1 MIKVANTQIKSINPK
16 NNRAS
21 PEIDFEVEINTLN
34 TKGPK
39 AAMAAVQPITPAAFL
54 GESEKIIG
62 NCLKVAAF
70 PIPVKKKISIT
81 IPTK

>member
-1 MIKVANTQIKSINPK
+1 MNNINPK
-16 NNRAS
+16 NNLES
-21 PEIDFEVEINTLN
+21 PEIVFDVEINTLN
-34 TKGPK
+34 TKGPN
-39 AAMAAVQPITPAAFL
+39 AAIAAVQPITPAAFL

-70 PIPVKKKISIT
+70 PMPVKKNISIT